1 MEVEGDS
8 MKEKD
13 ILPSHTGLLREQ
25 TEKLFDAFLDRYRF
39 STLGSLVKGIIHN
52 FNGSIQIL
60 SMQMELL
67 QGMLASGKEEIK
79 PSILVKMEQ
88 SLEQIDR
95 MKTMIEILNKKG
107 ARDDNLTPQDIY
119 LNELLEEELSLL
131 QHHLY
136 FKHQVKVKKSLYP
149 QLPPLK
155 GIYNDFSEGLLSLVH
170 NAIEAMKETPQKELT
185 LMTQVEDHHV
195 QLSIRD
201 TGCGISEEIRP
212 HLFQPFFTTKGED
225 HFGLGLFVSRELLT
239 PYGASFNYTSREGE
253 TIFSI
258 NFPIQ
263 AVHSRSLRGK
273 SK

>member
-1 MEVEGDS
+1 

-52 FNGSIQIL
+52 FNGSVQIL

-185 LMTQVEDHHV
+185 LITQVEDHHV

-263 AVHSRSLRGK
+263 AIHSRSLRGK
-273 SK
+273 SKYTFSNL